1 MKISDIKI
9 YRAVSNLSKNIS
21 DSTHDIDEIAFYI
34 LEIVLNNGIIGQG
47 YLLSFNYS
55 QNAIEGSLKDLS
67 EFAKGYNVYETVKLK
82 KDWDIEAEYFGN
94 TGIQN
99 CSIASLNI
107 AMWDAWGK
115 ILDQPIWKI
124 LGSNGKKIPVYGS
137 GGWLSYSEKELI
149 NEVLDYKKRGFKA
162 VKIKVGSETIEE
174 DLMRLRKCREAIG
187 NEINIMI
194 DANQGMNVA
203 DALKLSE
210 KAKEFNIQ
218 WFEEPLINTDYDGYQ
233 LLRHKNGIALAMGER
248 EYDTEALKAL
258 IARNAVDLWQPDIIR
273 IGGVEKWL
281 QSAAIAEAYNIPTL
295 PHYYKDY
302 DVPLLSTISK
312 PYGAESFDWIDEI
325 IDNKMKIENGF
336 AYPRTKPGWGFK
348 FKKEFLKE
356 IK

>member
-9 YRAVSNLSKNIS
+9 YRAVSNLSKPIS

-34 LEIVLNNGIIGQG
+34 LEVILDNGIIGQG
-47 YLLSFNYS
+47 YLLSFHYS
-55 QNAIEGSLKDLS
+55 QNAIEGSLKDIS
-67 EFAKGYNVYETVKLK
+67 KFARDYNVYETVKVK
-82 KDWDIEAEYFGN
+82 KVWDIEAEYFGN

-99 CSIASLNI
+99 CSIAALNI

-124 LGSNGKKIPVYGS
+124 LGSNGRKIPVYGS
-137 GGWLSYSEKELI
+137 GGWLSYSEEELI
-149 NEVLDYKKRGFKA
+149 NEVLDYKRRGFKA

-187 NEINIMI
+187 DEINIMM

-203 DALKLSE
+203 DALKLSK
-210 KAKEFNIQ
+210 KAKKFNIQ
-218 WFEEPLINTDYDGYQ
+218 WFEEPIVHTDYDGYQ

-248 EYDTEALKAL
+248 EYDTEALKTL
-258 IARNAVDLWQPDIIR
+258 ISKNAIDLWQPDIIR

-281 QSAAIAEAYNIPTL
+281 QSAAIAEAHNIPTL

-325 IDNKMKIENGF
+325 IDNKMKVENGF
-336 AYPRTKPGWGFK
+336 AYPRERPGWGFE
-348 FKKEFLKE
+348 FEKEFLRE